1 MKSLGMIVTDKLNR
15 SRVQDAI
22 NKDEV
27 PASQK
32 KESATKKTGC
42 KQRNKTIPLYE
53 ASCRSKFKITC
64 VSVKGRIGSH
74 TGAEADMTINWD
86 QKLADS
92 CNSCGIADRY

>member
-27 PASQK
+27 PASQT
-32 KESATKKTGC
+32 KEYATKKTGC

-53 ASCRSKFKITC
+53 ASCRSKFKINC

-74 TGAEADMTINWD
+74 TGAEADMPMNWD
-86 QKLADS
+86 QKLADHVQQLWH
-92 CNSCGIADRY
+92 R